1 MVEKEAENLH
11 EELMQLLAEDD
22 ENFHNDWTEYIN
34 FNVDEGS
41 REINEYLIPRKVD
54 PSSDTM
60 SNGDINLKWRYIRSE
75 MGGKSINNEALAAGK
90 HKEIER
96 QQLVRDQTTIKN
108 LTQISNSNQQ
118 QRANPQLA

>member
-75 MGGKSINNEALAAGK
+75 MGGKSINN
-90 HKEIER
+90 
-96 QQLVRDQTTIKN
+96 D
-108 LTQISNSNQQ
+108 
-118 QRANPQLA
+118 